1 MGRPSKPTELKVLEG
16 NRGKRALNK
25 HEPDADYLD
34 NLEPAAW
41 LPEDAKLVWR
51 ELAFKLRKAKVLT
64 VLDVPALEKACV
76 AIAAYRRATRVL
88 VDVDLIV
95 SKDGTKEDRERA
107 KKARPIG
114 FQAEVVAEKGVAA
127 KDDEKGAKADAA
139 PGNGSL
145 NPWLIVQAMS
155 FKQAMAVLREFGMT
169 PAARSRVIVDP
180 QLGLFG
186 GADGGKETTYF
197 T

>member
-25 HEPDADYLD
+25 NEPDPDYLD
-34 NLEPAAW
+34 NLEPAEW
-41 LPEDAKLVWR
+41 LPDDAKVVWR

-64 VLDVPALEKACV
+64 VLDVPAFEKACV
-76 AIAAYRRATRVL
+76 AIAMYRRATRAL
-88 VDVDLIV
+88 IGADLIV
-95 SKDGTKEDRERA
+95 SKDAGERERT
-107 KKARPIG
+107 KKPPRAIG
-114 FQAEVVAEKGVAA
+114 FQAEMGPEKEPAPKADAEPLKP
-127 KDDEKGAKADAA
+127 DAA

-145 NPWLIVQAMS
+145 NPWAIVQAMS
-155 FKQAMAVLREFGMT
+155 FKQAMTVLREFGMT
-169 PAARSRVIVDP
+169 PAARTRVMIDP

-186 GADGGKETTYF
+186 GGNGDEKASGYF